1 MCVCDGYGGSHLICC
16 LLFLCVSMSSFLYF
30 LQEKTETVDLL
41 KPYVNVN
48 AKKTQMHE
56 VFVLICCL
64 LNVYFT
70 AKV

>member
-1 MCVCDGYGGSHLICC
+1 
-16 LLFLCVSMSSFLYF
+16 MSSFLYF